1 MDNPDIMKQK
11 GIYVL
16 AYTVL
21 FKWLPTSHPLVRI
34 IVLSVNLLFT
44 IGLPQLICNPSMIL
58 HYHMAI
64 MKLYAHPKCL
74 VASDYVQAHSATWH
88 REWSN
93 RSITRMNAF
102 TVSLCVG
109 SCFLRGKYHNTV
121 DLPSCPQ
128 NNAYFITTVWVV
140 IDTDENNST
149 TWTCM
154 YSCKGYLA
162 LATKIIWF
170 YFDKFVV
177 SRSIVHAFAY
187 LVRLVHIHFDTVI
200 LGYFFVVPAD
210 DQPWSQW
217 CSYSLDIMHVILRVK
232 QLPTCHYIIWN
243 QIYVRDWESH
253 HY

>member
-1 MDNPDIMKQK
+1 
-11 GIYVL
+11 
-16 AYTVL
+16 
-21 FKWLPTSHPLVRI
+21 
-34 IVLSVNLLFT
+34 
-44 IGLPQLICNPSMIL
+44 MIL

-64 MKLYAHPKCL
+64 MKLYAHRKCL
-74 VASDYVQAHSATWH
+74 VASEYVPAHSATWH

-109 SCFLRGKYHNTV
+109 SCFLRGKYHDTV
-121 DLPSCPQ
+121 DLPSWPQ

-140 IDTDENNST
+140 IDTDENNGT

-200 LGYFFVVPAD
+200 LCYLCGPCRWSTMVTVRQLQSEYYACHTSSEATSNMSLYNTKPDLCEGLGESPLLRAGAEFPAC
-210 DQPWSQW
+210 PA
-217 CSYSLDIMHVILRVK
+217 
-232 QLPTCHYIIWN
+232 
-243 QIYVRDWESH
+243 
-253 HY
+253 